1 MANTDT
7 FGTILGEVGKGLLP
21 LRDAVSS
28 TDSFVFFMQKLGWQ
42 ASAIPQP
49 LQDLGTDIDQ
59 LFSQLQKLLGNG
71 LAFDGS
77 VSLGSD
83 SASASIDANDIMALA
98 HGVKQ
103 VIDGIRALVAA
114 PDAAFPAQLIADNF
128 KAKFPK
134 QLIHFLVINYLTK
147 YQSTW
152 AFAFRALGVV
162 KTRYTAP
169 AGNRLPYVDYSL
181 DFSDLPKVFAVPS
194 TVLQNAFAWGGDDFD
209 FPAFASQ
216 VDNLLWHLGVDT
228 SVPELPQQIAA
239 TLEGN
244 VNIEGNPI
252 RKTLKLV
259 FFQRAS
265 SSGRMSADVRLLS
278 SPADAGKKPGFAIM
292 PAFNGLLDVSMQL
305 SPDLTVT
312 LRSDMDLQGGVGLLV
327 RPGAGIEMALGF
339 NSGAGT
345 HATGSLKVEVERSQ
359 VDNSPILLLGSP
371 DSTRLQYRKLGGL
384 AGIRLDA
391 NQSPDVFAEAD
402 LKGLEFVFK
411 PSDADGFIQKI
422 LPDSATMGFDLTAG
436 ISHQQGFYFRGT
448 SHLEISVPAHIQLGP
463 IDVQSLTIAA
473 NPKDGA
479 IPIDLGATFTADLGP
494 LAATVQ
500 NIGLTAAFSF
510 PDQGGNLGPLDL
522 SLRFKPPSGVGL
534 EIDAGVVKGG
544 GFLSIEAEHGEY
556 AGALELVFADFLSLH
571 AIGLLTTKMPD
582 GSSGFSLLIIITA
595 DFGAG
600 IQLGFGFT
608 LLAVGGLVGLNRA
621 MLFQPLMDGIRTD
634 AIESIMFP
642 HDVVAN
648 ATRIL
653 SDLRAIFPPQEGIFL
668 IGPMAKLGWGEPTLI
683 SLALG
688 VIIEI
693 GPGDIAILGVLT
705 LALPADD
712 ISVLV
717 LQVNFAGA
725 LEFDKQRLY
734 FFASLFD
741 SHILFITIEGEM
753 GVLMAYGADANFVIS
768 VGGFHPQFN
777 PPPLPFPIPHRIE
790 VDIINES
797 YARIRCE
804 GYFAVT
810 TNTVQFGSHSEYF
823 FGFDALSVQGHSG
836 FDALIQFSPFHF
848 VAEIS
853 TSFSVT
859 VFGLGVYGIDID
871 LTLEGPTPWHAHG
884 TASLSFF
891 LFSVGIGIDFTWGDS
906 RNTTLPPVA
915 VMPIAAGELQK
926 ASNWRALLPSG
937 SNLLVSLR
945 KLDESEAGMVLHPVG
960 TLNVSQRAVP
970 LDLTLDKFGNQQPN
984 DANRFTLV
992 VAACA
997 LTKIQTLQEQF
1008 APAQFQNMD
1017 DASKL
1022 SQHAYVPMDSGIA
1035 MTASG
1040 HVYAS
1045 GTAITRNV
1053 RYELTVIDTKFRRTF
1068 RKFFTYT
1075 GALFYHFLAG
1085 ASVARS
1091 AFSNYRKNQMQPYS
1105 EKVTVGPETFAVAS
1119 QTDNTVQSPAAAGF
1133 TSYAAAQDYLAR
1145 QVAKDPS
1152 LAGTLHVLPQFEVAG

>member
-7 FGTILGEVGKGLLP
+7 FGTILGEIGKGLLP

-28 TDSFVFFMQKLGWQ
+28 PDSFMFFMQRLGWQ
-42 ASAIPQP
+42 ATAIPQP
-49 LQDLGTDIDQ
+49 LQDLENGVDQ
-59 LFSQLQKLLGNG
+59 LFSGLQKILGNG

-77 VSLGSD
+77 VSLGSE
-83 SASASIDANDIMALA
+83 SASASIDFNDIMAVA
-98 HGVKQ
+98 HAVQ
-103 VIDGIRALVAA
+103 EVINDIHALVSA
-114 PDAAFPAQLIADNF
+114 PDAAFPPELIADGF
-128 KAKFPK
+128 KTKFPK
-134 QLIHFLVINYLTK
+134 QLIDFLIINYLIK
-147 YQSTW
+147 YQSSI

-162 KTRYTAP
+162 KTNYTAP
-169 AGNRLPYVDYSL
+169 VGNRLPYVNYSL
-181 DFSDLPKVFAVPS
+181 DFSDLPKVFENP
-194 TVLQNAFAWGGDDFD
+194 TVVLEN
-209 FPAFASQ
+209 AFASQ
-216 VDNLLWHLGVDT
+216 LDNLLWHFGVDT
-228 SVPELPQQIAA
+228 SVPELPQDIAA

-244 VNIEGNPI
+244 VAIEGNPI
-252 RKTLKLV
+252 RKTLKAV
-259 FFQRAS
+259 FFERARNT
-265 SSGRMSADVRLLS
+265 GRMSADVRFLYL
-278 SPADAGKKPGFAIM
+278 PKGVGKKPGLAIM
-292 PAFNGLLDVSMQL
+292 PAFNGLLDVSMEL
-305 SPDLTVT
+305 SPGLKVT
-312 LRSDMDLQGGVGLLV
+312 LHSDMDLQGGVGLLV
-327 RPGAGIEMALGF
+327 RPGSGIEMVLGF
-339 NSGAGT
+339 NNGPAT
-345 HATGSLKVEVERSQ
+345 HATGSLKVEIDRAQADS
-359 VDNSPILLLGSP
+359 SPILLLGSP
-371 DSTRLQYRKLGGL
+371 DSTRLQYRQLGGL

-391 NQSPDVFAEAD
+391 SQSPDVFAEAD
-402 LKGLEFVFK
+402 LKGLEFVFQ
-411 PSDADGFIQKI
+411 PSDADGFIKTI
-422 LPDSATMGFDLTAG
+422 LPGSATMGFDLTAG
-436 ISHQQGFYFRGT
+436 ISHQLGFYFRGT
-448 SHLEISVPAHIQLGP
+448 SHLEVSVPVHLQLGP

-500 NIGLTAAFSF
+500 NIGLTADFSF
-510 PDQGGNLGPLDL
+510 PPQGGNLGVLDL
-522 SLRFKPPSGVGL
+522 SLHFKPPTGVGL
-534 EIDAGVVKGG
+534 EVDAGVVKGG
-544 GFLSIEAEHGEY
+544 GFLSIDTEHGEY

-571 AIGLLTTKMPD
+571 AIGLINTKMPD

-608 LLAVGGLVGLNRA
+608 LLAVGGLLGLNRG
-621 MLFQPLMDGIRTD
+621 MLFQPLMDGIRND

-648 ATRIL
+648 ATRVL
-653 SDLRAIFPPQEGIFL
+653 SDLRAIFPPQQGIFL

-693 GPGDIAILGVLT
+693 PPGDIAILGVLK
-705 LALPADD
+705 LALPADE
-712 ISVLV
+712 IAILV

-734 FFASLFD
+734 FFAALYD

-753 GVLMAYGADANFVIS
+753 GVLMAYGPDSNFVIS

-777 PPPLPFPIPHRIE
+777 PPPLPFPVPHRIE

-797 YARIRCE
+797 FARIRCD

-848 VAEIS
+848 TVEVS
-853 TSFSVT
+853 TSFSVD
-859 VFGLGVYGIDID
+859 VFGLGVYGIDVD

-891 LFSVGIGIDFTWGDS
+891 FFSVDIGIDFTWGDS

-915 VMPIAAGELQK
+915 VMPIASAEFQK
-926 ASNWRALLPSG
+926 TSNWRAILPAG

-945 KLDESEAGMVLHPVG
+945 KLDETESAMVLHPVG

-984 DANRFTLV
+984 DATRFSID
-992 VAACA
+992 VASAGLA
-997 LTKIQTLQEQF
+997 KVQTLQEQF
-1008 APAQFQNMD
+1008 APAQFRNMD

-1022 SQHAYVPMDSGIA
+1022 SQPAYVPMDSGLSLA
-1035 MTASG
+1035 ASG

-1053 RYELTVIDTKFRRTF
+1053 RYDLTVIDTKFRRTF
-1068 RKFFTYT
+1068 RRFFNYT
-1075 GALFYHFLAG
+1075 GSLFFHLLAG

-1091 AFSNYRKNQMQPYS
+1091 NLSNFRKNQAQPYTD
-1105 EKVTVGPETFAVAS
+1105 KVKVGPETYTVAT
-1119 QTDNTVQSPAAAGF
+1119 QADNRAHSPAATGF
-1133 TSYAAAQDYLAR
+1133 TSQAAAQDYLSR
-1145 QVAKDPS
+1145 QIAIDPS
-1152 LAGTLHVLPQFEVAG
+1152 LAGTLHVLPQFEVAP